1 LQLLRRDDLG
11 QQSEAEK
18 MIDETTTPQEAISI
32 ASEREN
38 AAHEFYSKAAK
49 IAKYPGTKQMF
60 ESLAKEELK
69 HRQILETELNRDYYR
84 EM

>member
-1 LQLLRRDDLG
+1 
-11 QQSEAEK
+11 
-18 MIDETTTPQEAISI
+18 MIDESTTPEEAIRV
-32 ASEREN
+32 AMQREK

-60 ESLAKEELK
+60 EFLAKEEIR
-69 HRQILETELNRDYYR
+69 HRRILEEELNKDYYK

>member
-1 LQLLRRDDLG
+1 
-11 QQSEAEK
+11 
-18 MIDETTTPQEAISI
+18 MIDESTTPEEAIRV
-32 ASEREN
+32 AMQREK

-60 ESLAKEELK
+60 ESLAIEELK
-69 HRQILETELNRDYYR
+69 HFRILEEELNKDYFK